1 MKLSQRLSHL
11 QDMVDGHYAHI
22 WDCCCDHG
30 LLGAALL
37 KKQVAGTLHFVD
49 IVPGI
54 MQTLQG
60 KLERFFPLNQD
71 VTSPQWR
78 VHCMDVAKL
87 PLADFPSETPQ
98 LVIIAG
104 VGGELTGELVSAIQ
118 ASADA
123 FGQNIE
129 FLLCPVHHTYQ
140 LRDRLS
146 AMGLNLIDEK
156 LISENKRCYELLH
169 VARRGERPITA
180 IGDSLWSKAPFELQM
195 AYLRRLLKHY
205 HQVVRGSQLDQK
217 PLLERA
223 ISDYQAQLDLL
234 SA

>member
-11 QDMVDGHYAHI
+11 QAMVDGPYEHI

-37 KKQVAGTLHFVD
+37 KKQVAGTMHFVD

-54 MQTLQG
+54 MQTLQD

-71 VTSPQWR
+71 ATSPQWR

-87 PLADFPSETPQ
+87 PLANYPSETPH

-123 FGQNIE
+123 LGQNIE

-146 AMGLNLIDEK
+146 AIRLGLVDEK

-169 VARRGERPITA
+169 VARHGKRPITA
-180 IGDSLWSKAPFELQM
+180 IGDRLWSQAPIETQV

-205 HQVVRGSQLDQK
+205 HQVVRGSQLEQK
-217 PLLERA
+217 PLLDRA

>member
-11 QDMVDGHYAHI
+11 QAMVDGPYQHI

-37 KKQVAGTLHFVD
+37 RQEAATNVHFVD
-49 IVPGI
+49 IIPGI
-54 MQTLQG
+54 MQSLQG
-60 KLERFFPLNQD
+60 KLERFFPPAAGASRWQ
-71 VTSPQWR
+71 
-78 VHCMDVAKL
+78 VHCIDVAKL
-87 PLADFPSETPQ
+87 PLADYPSETPQ

-118 ASADA
+118 QRADTL
-123 FGQNIE
+123 GQEIE

-140 LRDRLS
+140 LRERLDTL
-146 AMGLNLIDEK
+146 GLRYFDER

-169 VARRGERPITA
+169 VARHGKQPITA
-180 IGDSLWSKAPFELQM
+180 IGDSLWSQAPIETQV

-205 HQVVRGSQLDQK
+205 HQVIRGSKQEQK

>member
-1 MKLSQRLSHL
+1 MKLSQRLTYL
-11 QDMVDGHYAHI
+11 QSMVDDHYAHI

-54 MQTLQG
+54 MQPLQG
-60 KLERFFPLNQD
+60 KLERFFPQD
-71 VTSPQWR
+71 QDNTSPKWR

-87 PLADFPSETPQ
+87 PLADYPSETPQ

-104 VGGELTGELVSAIQ
+104 VGGELTGKLVSAIQ
-118 ASADA
+118 ASADTLS
-123 FGQNIE
+123 QSIE

-140 LRDRLS
+140 LRDRLN

-169 VARRGERPITA
+169 VARRGERPISA
-180 IGDSLWSKAPFELQM
+180 IGDSLWTLAPLELQLS
-195 AYLRRLLKHY
+195 YLRRLLKHY
-205 HQVVRGSQLDQK
+205 TQVLKGSQLEQK
-217 PLLERA
+217 QLLERA
-223 ISDYQAQLDLL
+223 ISDYQAQLDILT
-234 SA
+234 A